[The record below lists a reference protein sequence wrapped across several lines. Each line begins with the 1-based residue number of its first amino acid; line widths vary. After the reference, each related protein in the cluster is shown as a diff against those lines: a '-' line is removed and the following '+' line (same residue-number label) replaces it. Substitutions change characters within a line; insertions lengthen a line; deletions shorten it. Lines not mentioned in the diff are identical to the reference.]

1 MKVFEKIAL
10 MNQAFNE
17 GKFAIIK
24 TECISHQVTLVNPIP
39 ENVGRKDIIQLLASE
54 NGTLKRYVIL
64 ADAFEFVDVESP
76 KETLPD
82 TIEKDRQ
89 SVRDDRLHF
98 DPLPLPRPI
107 AQFENPDVIL

>member
-10 MNQAFNE
+10 MNHAFNE

-64 ADAFEFVDVESP
+64 ADAFEFVDVESS
-76 KETLPD
+76 KEKLPASV
-82 TIEKDRQ
+82 EEARQ
-89 SVRDDRLHF
+89 SVRDAGLF
-98 DPLPLPRPI
+98 WNPLPLPLPM
-107 AQFENPDVIL
+107 AQFENPDVAC